1 MDSRKAHINT
11 EQPNANRELDEEI
24 QVDEDVFKS
33 VPVDV
38 LNTVSVLSQKAANSA
53 YDIYASYATYILAP
67 SAAGIPTVA
76 QLLPQDGLRIQGV
89 VKTANANVV
98 LCKTKDQAQA
108 TGNLQAT
115 TGVTNFP
122 GTPQGALIS
131 PSQAVPALENN
142 ETLWVVNCDP
152 TLTAYVSV
160 IIERGG
166 A

>member
-1 MDSRKAHINT
+1 MDSRKAHI
-11 EQPNANRELDEEI
+11 EQPNIDKELDEEI
-24 QVDEDVFKS
+24 QVDENVFKS

-38 LNTVSVLSQKAANSA
+38 LNTVNVLSQKAANSA

-76 QLLPQDGLRIQGV
+76 QVLPQDGLRIKAV
-89 VKTANANVV
+89 LMTANANIV

-115 TGVTNFP
+115 SGITNFP
-122 GTPQGALIS
+122 ATPQGALMS
-131 PSQAVPALENN
+131 PSQGMPPFENN

-160 IIERGG
+160 VIERGG